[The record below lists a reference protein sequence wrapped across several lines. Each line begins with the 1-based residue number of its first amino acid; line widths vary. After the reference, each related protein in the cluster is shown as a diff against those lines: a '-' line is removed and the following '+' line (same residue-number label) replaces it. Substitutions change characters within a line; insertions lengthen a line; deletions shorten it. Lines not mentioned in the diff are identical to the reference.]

1 MHKISDSLTEFIMK
15 TQNMLRAAADSILAL
30 QTLTDSQISVVLR
43 DVASALRAATDEIL
57 AANALDLNRMSP
69 DNPKYDRLKLTPE
82 RIDSIA
88 SDMENV
94 AGLPSPLG
102 KLLSETVRPN
112 GMTIRKVTVPF
123 GVIGVIYEARPNV
136 TADVFSLCFR
146 SGNVA
151 VLKGGS
157 DADDSS
163 RAIVSVIHSVLEKH
177 GIDTAVCTLLPADR
191 EATAELLGAV
201 GTVDLIIPRGSSS
214 LINYV
219 RNNARIPVIETG
231 AGICHTYFDKAGDVA
246 KGAAIV
252 NNAKTRRVSVCNA
265 LDCLVIHQ
273 DRLSDLSQICSA
285 LAASNVTIYADELS
299 YEVLQGTYPSEL
311 LQPATDESF
320 GTEFLDY
327 KMSIRTV
334 PSIADALRHI
344 SRYSSKHS
352 ESIVSEDTE
361 AVALFQRVVD
371 AACVYANVSTAFT
384 DGAQFGFGAEIGIST
399 QKLHARGPMALPE
412 LTTYK
417 YIIEGDGQIRRP

>member
-1 MHKISDSLTEFIMK
+1 MTTKEILHKAAEATGSLRMLSDETVSM
-15 TQNMLRAAADSILAL
+15 
-30 QTLTDSQISVVLR
+30 VLR
-43 DVASALRAATDEIL
+43 EVASELRAATGAIL
-57 AANALDLNRMSP
+57 AANAKDLARMSP

-102 KLLSETVRPN
+102 HVLSECVRPN
-112 GMTIRKVTVPF
+112 GMTIKKVSVPF

-136 TADVFSLCFR
+136 TADVFSLCLR
-146 SGNVA
+146 SGNVC

-163 RAIVSVIHSVLEKH
+163 RAIVSVIHDVLAKH
-177 GIDTAVCTLLPADR
+177 DIDTAVCTLLPADR

-201 GTVDLIIPRGSSS
+201 GLVDLIIPRGSSS
-214 LINYV
+214 LINFV
-219 RNNARIPVIETG
+219 RENARIPVIETG

-265 LDCLVIHQ
+265 LDCLIIHE
-273 DRLSDLSQICSA
+273 DRLSDLPAICADLTS
-285 LAASNVTIYADELS
+285 SNVIIYADEQAYNALK
-299 YEVLQGTYPSEL
+299 GRYPDAL
-311 LQPATDESF
+311 LQPATEESF

-334 PSIADALRHI
+334 PSAQDALKHI
-344 SRYSSKHS
+344 AKYSSKHS
-352 ESIVSEDTE
+352 ESIISEDPQT
-361 AVALFQRVVD
+361 VSLFQKVVD

-417 YIIEGDGQIRRP
+417 YIIEGDGQVRRP